1 MVVVPSAAAAY
12 LQTPLEEAIARPW
25 QDGLQPTAEA
35 AAAAA
40 ALQQAYA
47 ARSASACISYAAS
60 TPPTPAYSTAS
71 PSPPDFY
78 SPAAAAGPLFKT
90 EAANNASPNFGCS
103 PAKCED
109 HSEQQQQHHHA
120 GSNSLAVSY
129 WAAGQSSG
137 HHHQYAAAYPAQQQQ
152 HQDWYQPP
160 TPPSPAT
167 SNHNP
172 TSPPPPTF
180 LSQVTGSLG
189 ASPFPSYS
197 FSKVAVK
204 PKVKDGRQC
213 VNCGC
218 TSTPLWR
225 RDNAGNYLC
234 NACGLYHK
242 MNGTNR
248 PLVKPKNSRVSSSR
262 REGTSCAN
270 CFTGQTTLWRRTT
283 TGEIVCNA
291 CGLYQKIH
299 NQPRPISLKKEN
311 LQTRKRKQTKA
322 EAAAYLSSQF
332 PMVKSELGATMSAL
346 AAGPASSFSWS
357 ASPYA
362 WPQIQAG
369 GSQYP
374 HHLGSTAASYSSYS
388 QYYAQNSVS
397 PYGY

>member
-1 MVVVPSAAAAY
+1 MVVDAVPPASY
-12 LQTPLEEAIARPW
+12 LHPLEEAIARPW
-25 QDGLQPTAEA
+25 QDGLHLASEA
-35 AAAAA
+35 S
-40 ALQQAYA
+40 LQAYTRPPPA
-47 ARSASACISYAAS
+47 VSGNSYSA
-60 TPPTPAYSTAS
+60 TPPTPAYSTSS
-71 PSPPDFY
+71 PSPPEFY
-78 SPAAAAGPLFKT
+78 SASAASLASTTPAPLFKT
-90 EAANNASPNFGCS
+90 EVAAAASNYACS
-103 PAKCED
+103 PAKCENNN
-109 HSEQQQQHHHA
+109 SEQQQQQQQHA
-120 GSNSLAVSY
+120 MSNHLAVSY
-129 WAAGQSSG
+129 WGSHNSS
-137 HHHQYAAAYPAQQQQ
+137 HQYSAYPVQQ

-160 TPPSPAT
+160 TPPSPA
-167 SNHNP
+167 SSAHNP

-180 LSQVTGSLG
+180 LSQVTGSL
-189 ASPFPSYS
+189 STQFPSYS
-197 FSKVAVK
+197 FSKAAK

-270 CFTGQTTLWRRTT
+270 CLTAQTTLWRRTT
-283 TGEIVCNA
+283 SGEIVCNA

-332 PMVKSELGATMSAL
+332 PMVKSELGAMSAL
-346 AAGPASSFSWS
+346 AASTASAASFSWS
-357 ASPYA
+357 NPY
-362 WPQIQAG
+362 WPQFQAASG
-369 GSQYP
+369 QYP
-374 HHLGSTAASYSSYS
+374 PLGPGAGYSSYS
-388 QYYAQNSVS
+388 QYYSHQNTVS